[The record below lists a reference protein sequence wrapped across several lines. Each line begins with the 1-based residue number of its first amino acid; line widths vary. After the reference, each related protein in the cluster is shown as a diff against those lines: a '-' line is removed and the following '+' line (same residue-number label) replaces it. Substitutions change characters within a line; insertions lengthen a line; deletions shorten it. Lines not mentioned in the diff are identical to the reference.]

1 MRILLGVDSTPA
13 SQIAVAEV
21 ATRPWPPRTSVELV
35 SVVDLTYSWNAPEF
49 AGAVMQSA
57 DDALRCASQQLRLAG
72 IQSTS
77 TVLTGDPKD
86 VMVDYASQTGADLV
100 VVGSHDASD
109 VVRFLLG
116 SVARAMV
123 RFAPSSVEVVR
134 PRATEGAMKVLL
146 ATDGSDCSLSAARS
160 VVSRPWPLGTEFR
173 VISVVELAPAWFR
186 TPYPAYFDSQAME
199 ELRGEAMKHAQDAV
213 AAAEKILSGAGLAES
228 GTVVIPAA
236 SAKEMILNQA
246 AEWGADLIV
255 LGSHGRRGA
264 SRFMLGSVSE
274 PVAFHAACSVEIVR
288 ARQ

>member
-1 MRILLGVDSTPA
+1 
-13 SQIAVAEV
+13 
-21 ATRPWPPRTSVELV
+21 
-35 SVVDLTYSWNAPEF
+35 
-49 AGAVMQSA
+49 
-57 DDALRCASQQLRLAG
+57 
-72 IQSTS
+72 
-77 TVLTGDPKD
+77 
-86 VMVDYASQTGADLV
+86 
-100 VVGSHDASD
+100 
-109 VVRFLLG
+109 
-116 SVARAMV
+116 
-123 RFAPSSVEVVR
+123 
-134 PRATEGAMKVLL
+134 
-146 ATDGSDCSLSAARS
+146 
-160 VVSRPWPLGTEFR
+160 LGTEFR